1 MLTNRQIDRVLGKLK
16 RFETTLEPMLFEPI
30 TSLDAQMYET
40 EQNLDS
46 APVDAAY
53 IPAKKGAVWGG
64 EWKYCWFQT
73 EYTVPE
79 EYANIPLFLKA
90 DVGGQESML
99 FIDGVPSGIFTIPQN
114 GAAHGYHYCDLIT
127 MGTAA
132 NTHYHF
138 DLEAYAWHYTPGS
151 QPMVTNPMPDFLH
164 HYNSIEVCVKNPVIN
179 QFYFDL
185 KTFDQMTEVLDA
197 NSFVRAEII
206 KTLMRVHEI
215 VYYSPDDTDKETFL
229 AAIKEAQK
237 ELTKL
242 YQYKNTSLAPVA
254 NLVGHSH
261 MDTAWHWPIDQT
273 IKKCARTFSNQLKLM
288 EEYPEYRFIQ
298 SSSYHSYMMKVHYP
312 SLYEGMKKAIA
323 SGRYEPNGAVWVEC
337 DCNIPGGEWMVRQF
351 VWGQLYT
358 QKEFGYLS
366 DCFWLPDTF
375 GYSAALPQIMKSC
388 RVDYFLTTK
397 ISWHD
402 TNPFPYDTFLWKGI
416 DGTQV
421 LSHFNRNHLWPDPQ
435 TLTDAV
441 MDGHNSG
448 DTIHE
453 KTVTNKRL
461 LSYGFGDGGGGPT
474 RDDIEYAKREQ
485 NLEGAP
491 RVELSDPKNF
501 FKKMDEAGGP
511 VNTYVGELYFNA
523 HRGTYTSQAKV
534 KQNNRRAEFALREM
548 EMWGAFGLCK
558 GNVYDSEKAD
568 ALWKELLLNQFH
580 DILPGSSM
588 GRVYEEARKAV
599 GGVIETANK
608 QADIYMSQLVTKEN
622 ENDVTLFN
630 SFGFERK
637 TVVELPE
644 AFADGAKT
652 FEGEEVFVEK
662 TPFGVKAWVTIPPC
676 GAVTLVPYKKKNV
689 EQKAVSA
696 EKTTDGIA
704 LENSQVRVKINKKG
718 EVTSFVLKESGREFA
733 ADALN
738 CFHFY
743 KDVPRMFDAWDIDS
757 NYREQELEGAFDVCT
772 ELVADGIEAVI
783 KVTGK
788 IGKSSYTQYI
798 RLAKDS
804 RRLEFDTTID
814 WKELHRLLKTSF
826 PVAVYAENGIN
837 EMQFGYVMRPTHRS
851 REYEK
856 DRFEVCNHRY
866 SALCDASH
874 GAAVLNDCK
883 YGISMNQNALELT
896 LLRAAAAP
904 EMRADNQVHH
914 FTYAFTAWEGDFAG
928 CDVVKQGYEL
938 NEKPRLVLGCVPTF
952 SMASVKSGTVVLDT
966 IKPALDRSGD
976 LILRLY
982 ESKKAAGKAQILLN
996 VDAKKAWLCD
1006 MLENKEQEIVIKDG
1020 MLELEFGAFQI
1031 QTIRLSIEEAM
1042 A

>member
-1 MLTNRQIDRVLGKLK
+1 MSKLMKSEWRDRIGHWVRTLKDDFYQPLGEIQWEAFRTNEQLSLG
-16 RFETTLEPMLFEPI
+16 E
-30 TSLDAQMYET
+30 
-40 EQNLDS
+40 
-46 APVDAAY
+46 
-53 IPAKKGAVWGG
+53 AKKEQFVSVKPGFTWGNTY
-64 EWKYCWFQT
+64 EYCWMKGHIQLSEEAEGKRIVMNLKPDGEATLFVNDKAFGTYRASWVNEPHHYIVDNVLSRCAKGDEQFDIMM
-73 EYTVPE
+73 EVYAGHYYPE
-79 EYANIPLFLKA
+79 APT
-90 DVGGQESML
+90 GGCATGPVL
-99 FIDGVPSGIFTIPQN
+99 
-114 GAAHGYHYCDLIT
+114 
-127 MGTAA
+127 
-132 NTHYHF
+132 
-138 DLEAYAWHYTPGS
+138 PGS
-151 QPMVTNPMPDFLH
+151 YTDKLEEGKRRTLGRCTYGIWNEDAYQLFMDVDTLGR
-164 HYNSIEVCVKNPVIN
+164 
-179 QFYFDL
+179 L
-185 KTFDQMTEVLDA
+185 LEVLD
-197 NSFVRAEII
+197 
-206 KTLMRVHEI
+206 K
-215 VYYSPDDTDKETFL
+215 
-229 AAIKEAQK
+229 
-237 ELTKL
+237 
-242 YQYKNTSLAPVA
+242 TSLRAAKIAKALEQFTLIVDFEQERDARIESYKKAREALKPVLEA
-254 NLVGHSH
+254 ENGSTMPVFYAVGNAHL
-261 MDTAWHWPIDQT
+261 DLAWLWPIAET
-273 IKKCARTFSNQLKLM
+273 GRKTARTFAAQLRLI
-288 EEYPEYRFIQ
+288 EEYPEYKFIQ
-298 SSSYHSYMMKVHYP
+298 SQPAEYEMCRKLYP
-312 SLYEGMKKAIA
+312 ELFERIKAAVKKGQWIAEGAMWVEPDTNMA
-323 SGRYEPNGAVWVEC
+323 SGEAL
-337 DCNIPGGEWMVRQF
+337 IRQL
-351 VWGQLYT
+351 LYGK
-358 QKEFGYLS
+358 QYYKDVFDVDSEVL
-366 DCFWLPDTF
+366 WLPDTF
-375 GYSAALPQIMKSC
+375 GY
-388 RVDYFLTTK
+388 
-397 ISWHD
+397 
-402 TNPFPYDTFLWKGI
+402 
-416 DGTQV
+416 
-421 LSHFNRNHLWPDPQ
+421 
-435 TLTDAV
+435 
-441 MDGHNSG
+441 
-448 DTIHE
+448 
-453 KTVTNKRL
+453 
-461 LSYGFGDGGGGPT
+461 GDGGGGPT

-491 RVELSDPKNF
+491 RVELSDPKSF
-501 FKKMDEAGGP
+501 FKKMDEVGGP

-534 KQNNRRAEFALREM
+534 KQNNRRAEFAFREM

-580 DILPGSSM
+580 DILPGSSI

-788 IGKSSYTQYI
+788 IGNSSYTQYI

-952 SMASVKSGTVVLDT
+952 SIASVKNGTVVLDT